1 MRLPYTIPYIIAGM
15 LSIAAITTAQAV
27 NPGQTRWTN
36 EESDTTRITEIL
48 VEASSKGLSTS
59 NEAMAFIGKKFIGTP
74 YTASTLEGTPEMLT
88 VNLDGMDC
96 TTFIETVAAMAIT
109 IAENRNS
116 WQDYL
121 YNIENL
127 RYRHGKMD
135 GYSSRLH
142 YISDWIVDNTHRGN
156 IREVT
161 DRLPGSAYQVKTLD
175 FMTGHRD
182 SYPALKDS
190 MEFERMKS
198 VEVGYRSHRFPYIK
212 SAALQGKGMAST
224 LQSGDIIAFTTKTAG
239 LDVSHL
245 GIILI
250 EDGVV
255 RLLHASSKAGKV
267 VVDPQPLAEYLRKN
281 RNITGGRI
289 IRIAPR

>member
-1 MRLPYTIPYIIAGM
+1 M
-15 LSIAAITTAQAV
+15 LSMAAVTTAHAV

-48 VEASSKGLSTS
+48 VEASSKDLSTP
-59 NEAMAFIGKKFIGTP
+59 NETMAFIGKKFIGTP

-142 YISDWIVDNTHRGN
+142 YVSDWIVDNTHRGN

>member
-1 MRLPYTIPYIIAGM
+1 MRLRYTIPYIIVGM
-15 LSIAAITTAQAV
+15 LSMAAVTTAHAV

-48 VEASSKGLSTS
+48 VEASSKDLSTP
-59 NEAMAFIGKKFIGTP
+59 NETMAFIGKKFIGTP

-142 YISDWIVDNTHRGN
+142 YVSDWIVDNTHRGN

>member
-1 MRLPYTIPYIIAGM
+1 M
-15 LSIAAITTAQAV
+15 AAVTTAHAV

-250 EDGVV
+250 ENGVV

>member
-1 MRLPYTIPYIIAGM
+1 MTAV
-15 LSIAAITTAQAV
+15 TTAHAV

-48 VEASSKGLSTS
+48 VEASSKGLSSS
-59 NEAMAFIGKKFIGTP
+59 NEAVAFIGKKFIGTP
-74 YTASTLEGTPEMLT
+74 YVASTLEGTPEMLT

-142 YISDWIVDNTHRGN
+142 YISDWIVDNTHRGY

-255 RLLHASSKAGKV
+255 KLLHASSKAGKV

>member
-1 MRLPYTIPYIIAGM
+1 MTAV
-15 LSIAAITTAQAV
+15 TTAHAV

-59 NEAMAFIGKKFIGTP
+59 NEAVTFIGKKFIGTP
-74 YTASTLEGTPEMLT
+74 YVASTLEGTPEMLT

>member
-1 MRLPYTIPYIIAGM
+1 MRLPYTIPYIIGGM
-15 LSIAAITTAQAV
+15 LSMAAITTAQAV
-27 NPGQTRWTN
+27 NPGQTRWNN

-74 YTASTLEGTPEMLT
+74 YKASTLEGTPEMLT

-239 LDVSHL
+239 LDVSHI

-250 EDGVV
+250 ENGVV

>member
-1 MRLPYTIPYIIAGM
+1 M
-15 LSIAAITTAQAV
+15 AAVTTAHAV

-48 VEASSKGLSTS
+48 VEASSKDLSTP
-59 NEAMAFIGKKFIGTP
+59 NETMAFIGKKFIGTP

-142 YISDWIVDNTHRGN
+142 YVSDWIVDNTHRGN

>member
-1 MRLPYTIPYIIAGM
+1 M
-15 LSIAAITTAQAV
+15 AAVTTAHAV

-48 VEASSKGLSTS
+48 VEASSKDLSTP
-59 NEAMAFIGKKFIGTP
+59 NETMAFIGKKFIGTP

-289 IRIAPR
+289 IRIALR

>member
-1 MRLPYTIPYIIAGM
+1 M
-15 LSIAAITTAQAV
+15 AAVTTVRAV

-36 EESDTTRITEIL
+36 EASDTTRITEIL
-48 VEASSKGLSTS
+48 IEASSKDLSTP
-59 NEAMAFIGKKFIGTP
+59 NETMAFIGKKFIGTP

-250 EDGVV
+250 ENGVV

>member
-1 MRLPYTIPYIIAGM
+1 MTAV
-15 LSIAAITTAQAV
+15 TTAHAV

-59 NEAMAFIGKKFIGTP
+59 NEAVSFIGKKFIGTP
-74 YTASTLEGTPEMLT
+74 YVASTLEGTPEMLT